1 MNRLCFLGDTHAADH
16 LRAAAEWKG
25 FTSYELH
32 EADVV
37 FVSMDTPTDEYG
49 ARDLDPIKALVL
61 KARYETNAHIVL
73 TSAVPPGFTRSLGYP
88 ALIHQV
94 ETLRISDA
102 VHRARNPEMLVVG
115 TQNPDALLPA
125 GYHEYLRAFGCPILR
140 MTWEEAEFVKL
151 AINAMLIVQ
160 VEATNALAQSAAKV
174 GADWSAIA
182 EALRHDARI
191 GPHAYLK
198 PGRWQDSRHLLRDC
212 VTLEAID
219 GI

>member
-16 LRAAAEWKG
+16 LRAAAAWKG
-25 FTSYELH
+25 FPPYALH

-37 FVSMDTPTDEYG
+37 FVSMDTPTDEHG
-49 ARDLDPIKALVL
+49 VRDLEPIKALVNQ
-61 KARYETNAHIVL
+61 ARYETNAHLVL

-102 VHRARNPEMLVVG
+102 MHRAQNPEMLVVG
-115 TQNPDALLPA
+115 TQDPDWLLPE
-125 GYHEYLRAFGCPILR
+125 GYRQYLQAFGCPILR

-160 VEATNALAQSAAKV
+160 VEATNALAAATTKT
-174 GADWSAIA
+174 GARWAVVA
-182 EALRHDARI
+182 EALKHDARI

-198 PGRWQDSRHLLRDC
+198 PGRWQDSRHLLRDF
-212 VTLEAID
+212 VTLEGLGDA
-219 GI
+219 